1 VRVAQ
6 VWTFSRVALS
16 TSRID
21 LAAEQGLAER
31 FALVRRIADDLAHEL
46 KNPLNAMVINLEV
59 LRSRV
64 RAGDAGAALERIDV
78 LEQEIRR
85 LHDLLDQ
92 VLRLLRP
99 EPAGGPAAFP
109 VTVLAAEVGTI
120 AAVLGKLARRGFE
133 LRLPGAEVLVLGR
146 REPLR
151 FALLALCEA
160 AITGLPA
167 EDDVA
172 VLEVVAGSA
181 EVQLTLAS
189 PAAAAPR
196 LQGALP
202 VAASLLAEDGIALGA
217 ALDETGYRVRIV
229 LARATT

>member
-1 VRVAQ
+1 
-6 VWTFSRVALS
+6 
-16 TSRID
+16 
-21 LAAEQGLAER
+21 
-31 FALVRRIADDLAHEL
+31 
-46 KNPLNAMVINLEV
+46 
-59 LRSRV
+59 
-64 RAGDAGAALERIDV
+64 
-78 LEQEIRR
+78 
-85 LHDLLDQ
+85 
-92 VLRLLRP
+92 
-99 EPAGGPAAFP
+99 
-109 VTVLAAEVGTI
+109 LAAEVGTI
-120 AAVLGKLARRGFE
+120 AAVLEAGAAGFE
-133 LRLPGAEVLVLGR
+133 LRLPGAEVLVQGR

-160 AITGLPA
+160 AITGLSE